1 MSERN
6 RITAIPR
13 ATNVDEIFADDNR
26 KGRPGTV
33 HHGSIL
39 QLRICQGFFQVL
51 ESNKNGRHPILLVL
65 TYRLLREGL
74 AC

>member
-33 HHGSIL
+33 HEGSIL
-39 QLRICQGFFQVL
+39 QLRICQGLASDRRGDSGVL
-51 ESNKNGRHPILLVL
+51 KVRHRP
-65 TYRLLREGL
+65 RD
-74 AC
+74 